1 MRSKFSPL
9 KQWSSERKMLRSG
22 QVVQN
27 NQLGVL
33 KMTTK
38 RILVVDD
45 EASIREVVQLC
56 LQRLGGWKVWT
67 AASGREALQQAQAEP
82 PDAIVLDVMMPE
94 MDGFAF
100 LQRLRADPTT
110 QPIPVVLLTANS
122 YLPDPQLFPQLG
134 IVLTI
139 PKPFQPLDLVQQI
152 AQVMGW

>member
-1 MRSKFSPL
+1 
-9 KQWSSERKMLRSG
+9 MLRAGQFVRLNVSG
-22 QVVQN
+22 VV
-27 NQLGVL
+27 

-45 EASIREVVQLC
+45 EATIREVVMLC
-56 LQRLGGWKVWT
+56 LQRLGGWDVVT
-67 AASGREALQQAQAEP
+67 AASGQEALQQARIEP

-100 LQRLRADPTT
+100 LERLRADPTT

-134 IVLTI
+134 IALTI
-139 PKPFQPLDLVQQI
+139 QKPFQPRDLVQKI
-152 AQVMGW
+152 AQAMGW